1 MLVDSLDLAQAPL
14 LAKPYYG
21 DGDPGPIVTTLAN
34 VPELL
39 EATLPFVGAALG
51 ASAISFRHKEIIIVR
66 TSAVLGCR
74 YCIDS
79 HTTVALDAGLS
90 FDEVTALRTPD
101 DRAHIEKVF
110 ADPAERALI
119 IWIDAVAGGRGAL
132 PSEANEAVT
141 KHFSSSDIVDIT
153 TTIGATMYLN
163 RYATALQL
171 PVSPSTITRLAAEG
185 FPTS

>member
-1 MLVDSLDLAQAPL
+1 MLVESIEHSQAPL
-14 LAKPYYG
+14 LAKAFYG
-21 DGDPGPIVTTLAN
+21 EGDPGPIVTTLAN

-39 EATLPFVGAALG
+39 EATLPFIGTALG
-51 ASAISFRHKEIIIVR
+51 ASAISFRLKEIIIVR

-79 HTTVALDAGLS
+79 HTPVALDAGLTFS
-90 FDEVTALRTPD
+90 EVTALRTIND
-101 DRAHIEKVF
+101 QLRVDAAF
-110 ADPAERALI
+110 ERPKEQALI
-119 IWIDAVAGGRGAL
+119 MWIDAVAGGRGPL
-132 PSEANEAVT
+132 PPTANDAIT
-141 KHFSSSDIVDIT
+141 AHFSSSDIVDIT

-171 PVSPSTITRLAAEG
+171 PVNPSTLTRLAAEG

>member
-1 MLVDSLDLAQAPL
+1 MLVELLDQSQAPL
-14 LAKPYYG
+14 LAKPFFEG
-21 DGDPGPIVTTLAN
+21 GDPGPIVATLAN

-39 EATLPFVGAALG
+39 EATLPFIGAALG
-51 ASAISFRHKEIIIVR
+51 ASAIPFRQKEIIIVR

-90 FDEVTALRTPD
+90 FDEVNALRSAD
-101 DRAHIEKVF
+101 DDGAAVDTAF
-110 ADPAERALI
+110 AAGPERALI
-119 IWIDAVAGGRGAL
+119 TWIDAVAGGRGAI
-132 PSEANEAVT
+132 STEANEAVT
-141 KHFSSSDIVDIT
+141 RHFSSSDIVDIT

-171 PVSPSTITRLAAEG
+171 PVSPSTLTRLAAEG
-185 FPTS
+185 FSS

>member
-1 MLVDSLDLAQAPL
+1 MLVESLDQSQAPL
-14 LAKPYYG
+14 LAQPYFAG
-21 DGDPGPIVTTLAN
+21 GDPGPIVSTLAQ

-39 EATLPFVGAALG
+39 NGTLSFVGTALG

-66 TSAVLGCR
+66 TSAILNCR

-90 FDEVTALRTPD
+90 FDEVNALRSPD
-101 DRAHIEKVF
+101 DESTLALF
-110 ADPAERALI
+110 ADPKERALI
-119 IWIDAVAGGRGAL
+119 TWIDAVAGGRGAL
-132 PSEANEAVT
+132 PEAANTAAKTHFTDSE
-141 KHFSSSDIVDIT
+141 IVEIT

-171 PVSPSTITRLAAEG
+171 PVSPSTLTRLAAEG
-185 FPTS
+185 FPT